1 VCLSSL
7 GGPGQGISS
16 SNSSISS
23 PRSGA
28 VLAPVPASMEVVPA
42 SPTASA
48 SASASTSA
56 AKQQRHVLS
65 TPSKTGGRGANNS
78 TSPGTGPGA
87 GTEAACT
94 GLCFDAALPSAL
106 DLHGIP
112 YATLPTIRITQRFL
126 QYLYKAVMRT
136 AVRAT
141 AWSGV
146 SPVKGP
152 KPPAMHSMSPCD
164 VTGAAGGT
172 GGNSS
177 AGAVST
183 AGTAA
188 AAVQVLSTSRLVL
201 DAFVYSVHGAASNYR
216 STPAAKNVALDW
228 KSLLQ
233 YFPYPLR
240 LTIELAVQQCRED
253 PNPAWPAY
261 LLVLVQRN
269 ELCGMF

>member
-1 VCLSSL
+1 
-7 GGPGQGISS
+7 
-16 SNSSISS
+16 
-23 PRSGA
+23 
-28 VLAPVPASMEVVPA
+28 MEMVPA

-48 SASASTSA
+48 SASA

-65 TPSKTGGRGANNS
+65 TPSKTGGGGANNS
-78 TSPGTGPGA
+78 TSTGAGTGA

-94 GLCFDAALPSAL
+94 GLCFDAALPPAL

-126 QYLYKAVMRT
+126 QYLYKAVTRT

-152 KPPAMHSMSPCD
+152 KPPAQAFMTRSPSTQSMSPCD
-164 VTGAAGGT
+164 VTGAAGGA

-177 AGAVST
+177 AGAASS
-183 AGTAA
+183 AGTA

-201 DAFVYSVHGAASNYR
+201 DAFVYSVHGAASHYR
-216 STPAAKNVALDW
+216 STPVAKNVALDW

-269 ELCGMF
+269 ELCGTF